1 MAVTGVD
8 EALDPPHLPG
18 RRRGGDIMW
27 APWRMAYV
35 GAEHAGEYDEP
46 ACVFCD
52 LPRRTDDERTLI
64 LHRGRLSY
72 VIMNLYPYNNGH
84 LLMVPY
90 EHVDS
95 LRDLPSEALTE
106 MMELAQLAQSVL
118 EETMRPQGFN
128 LGINQGRAAGAGI
141 ADHVHMHVVP
151 RWIGDTNFMPAL
163 ADTRVMP
170 QHLDET
176 YALLRPGFAS

>member
-1 MAVTGVD
+1 VDDAVDRPGAAT
-8 EALDPPHLPG
+8 G

-35 GAEHAGEYDEP
+35 GAEHAGEYEEP
-46 ACVFCD
+46 SCVFCD
-52 LPRRTDDERTLI
+52 LPRRDDDERSLI
-64 LHRGRLSY
+64 LRRGRRAF

-84 LLMVPY
+84 LMMVPY

-95 LRDLPSEALTE
+95 LRDLPVETLAE

-141 ADHVHMHVVP
+141 ADHVHMHIVP
-151 RWIGDTNFMPAL
+151 RWVGDTNFMPAL

-170 QHLDET
+170 QHVDET
-176 YALLRPGFAS
+176 YALLRPGFAA